1 MWHLNSPKSVQGN
14 LIRYAVFIVGY
25 LMVIG
30 AKELCANSSK
40 LHIWDLIL
48 FAVVTVMTFLLYV
61 YRFKREQ
68 RYFEKVNK
76 VSLLDNIKVT
86 LWLSF
91 LIFFLRGLVSY
102 LQVNQY
108 INSYTFQLTYAKHE
122 SVSMFWF
129 LIFAQGLVLPFLQVF
144 LAEGFLFNYLFRD
157 NVGSVAILGIVFSGL
172 IFSLVNFQLNV
183 PVFLFDM
190 VFGLIFAWAYLYSQ
204 NIVMPLYL
212 AILNG
217 LLMVMLV

>member
-1 MWHLNSPKSVQGN
+1 M
-14 LIRYAVFIVGY
+14 Y
-25 LMVIG
+25 
-30 AKELCANSSK
+30 
-40 LHIWDLIL
+40 
-48 FAVVTVMTFLLYV
+48 
-61 YRFKREQ
+61 
-68 RYFEKVNK
+68 
-76 VSLLDNIKVT
+76 
-86 LWLSF
+86 
-91 LIFFLRGLVSY
+91 
-102 LQVNQY
+102 
-108 INSYTFQLTYAKHE
+108 
-122 SVSMFWF
+122 WF

-157 NVGSVAILGIVFSGL
+157 NVGSVAIFGIVFSCM

>member
-68 RYFEKVNK
+68 RYFEK
-76 VSLLDNIKVT
+76 
-86 LWLSF
+86 
-91 LIFFLRGLVSY
+91 
-102 LQVNQY
+102 VNQY